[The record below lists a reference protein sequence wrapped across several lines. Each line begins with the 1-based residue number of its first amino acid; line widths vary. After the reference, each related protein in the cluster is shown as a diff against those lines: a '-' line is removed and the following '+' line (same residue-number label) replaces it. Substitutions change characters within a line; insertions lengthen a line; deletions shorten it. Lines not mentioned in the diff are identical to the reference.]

1 MQVSGLA
8 AVVTG
13 GASGLGKA
21 TAKALIDAGAKVS
34 ILDVNAQAL
43 AASAAEIGAYAIP
56 CDVTDVESVKAALSQ
71 ARDQHGTA
79 RVCVNCAGVVHG
91 GRIVGKH
98 GPMDLA
104 AFARTI
110 QINLVG
116 TFNVMSQAAA
126 DMMAADLLDDGARGV
141 IVTTAS
147 VASTDGQ
154 VGQAAYSASKGGV
167 AALTLPAAREFAPA
181 GIRVMCIAPGLFETP
196 MMTGL
201 PPDVYDSLVA
211 KTLFPK
217 RLGKAAE
224 YGDLV
229 LAICNNTM
237 LNGEIIRLDGALRL
251 EPR

>member
-1 MQVSGLA
+1 MQVQGLA

-21 TAKALIDAGAKVS
+21 TAKALVDAGAKVTV
-34 ILDVNAQAL
+34 LDVNAEAL
-43 AASAAEIGAYAIP
+43 AASAAEIGALAVP
-56 CDVTDVESVKAALSQ
+56 CDVTDVESVKAALAKAQ
-71 ARDQHGTA
+71 EAHGPT
-79 RVCVNCAGVVHG
+79 RINVNCAGVVHG

-98 GPMDLA
+98 GPMDLGG
-104 AFARTI
+104 FARTI
-110 QINLVG
+110 QINLIG

-126 DMMAADLLDDGARGV
+126 QMMAADPLDQGERGV
-141 IVTTAS
+141 IVNTAS
-147 VASTDGQ
+147 VAATDGQ
-154 VGQAAYSASKGGV
+154 IGQAAYSASKGGV

-201 PPDVYDSLVA
+201 PEEVYDSLVA

-217 RLGKAAE
+217 RLGKASE

-229 LAICNNTM
+229 LSICNNQM
-237 LNGEIIRLDGALRL
+237 LNGELIRLDGSLRL